1 MLSAEGNFFMA
12 TNSNLGKNS
21 RLHLLGAMLL
31 LWCAAI
37 CGRLVYLQI
46 FRYGGFVKQAE
57 HQQQR
62 EIPLS
67 AKRGVIYD
75 RSGKELAMSVLVD
88 SAFAVPS
95 EVKDLPTAVSLI
107 TRITRDDHNVVLAD
121 CRNHKTFCWVA
132 RKADDE
138 TIERIKSLNL
148 QGIHFQKEPKRFYP
162 ARDLAAQVV
171 GTVGMEDVG
180 QSGIEHAFDEEMRGR
195 AGKMFI
201 SVDARR
207 QWFSDVEK
215 QPEPGA
221 SLVLTI
227 DKNIQYIAE
236 KELDQA
242 IHDTQAIAGTV
253 IVENPHTG
261 EILALANRP
270 TFNPNLRKEITPNA
284 LTNRAVSYVYEPGS
298 TFKLVTI
305 SAALEEKLTNPDE
318 VFDCQMGSIVYNG
331 MRIRDSKPH
340 GLLPVWG
347 VLAESSDVGA
357 IKIALRLGEDR
368 LYKYIRA
375 YGFGQQT
382 GIELPGETRG
392 LTKPVS
398 RWSKVSIAAISMGQ
412 EIGIS
417 PLQLS
422 GLISTFANDGVWVAP
437 CIVAGTVGPNS
448 APQSTPQTVAFH
460 PGASRRVISSY
471 TAAEMRSMMQKVVIE
486 GTGRKAILEGY
497 TSAGKTGAAQ
507 KVDPAT
513 GAYSKTKYIGSF
525 AGFAPVNNP
534 QIVVAVILDSAVG
547 LHQGGQISAPVFRR
561 ISQQVLEYLH
571 VPHDLP
577 LAPQHQLLLA
587 KTKDKDLEEGTPD
600 HPGEPLETAEVN
612 SDSSDGTKAPS
623 VARATLR
630 QAQGRLSPAT
640 AGADGN
646 VVQAAMREPVS
657 SNAVGGSSTQGNPSK
672 TPDAGTPA
680 QAKLPS
686 TGTVVLDV
694 EQGGIEVPL
703 FVGKTVRGSVEAAQD
718 IGLELEAV
726 GSGVARQQTPVA
738 GTHVAAGA
746 RVTVQFGRKS
756 QDLNHRGHRVHR
768 GRRMN
773 FSVPLRVLC
782 GKTLRFDPQKNRV
795 IR

>member
-1 MLSAEGNFFMA
+1 MA
-12 TNSNLGKNS
+12 TNSSLGKNS
-21 RLHLLGAMLL
+21 RLYILGGMLL
-31 LWCAAI
+31 FWCVLI
-37 CGRLVYLQI
+37 CGRLVDLQI
-46 FRYGGFVKQAE
+46 FHYGGFVKQAE

-75 RSGKELAMSVLVD
+75 RAGHELAMSVLVD
-88 SAFAVPS
+88 SAFAVPT

-107 TRITRDDHNVVLAD
+107 TRITGDDHNVVLAD

-171 GTVGMEDVG
+171 GTVGMEDGG
-180 QSGIEHAFDEEMRGR
+180 QSGIEHAFDDELRGR
-195 AGKMFI
+195 AGKMLI

-215 QPEPGA
+215 QPEPGE

-253 IVENPHTG
+253 IVENPRTG

-305 SAALEEKLTNPDE
+305 SAALEEKLTNPNE
-318 VFDCQMGSIVYNG
+318 IFDCQMGSIVYNG

-368 LYKYIRA
+368 FYKYIRA

-417 PLQLS
+417 AIQLAA
-422 GLISTFANDGVWVAP
+422 LISTFANDGVRVAP
-437 CIVAGTVGPNS
+437 RIVAGPVEPLGSPK
-448 APQSTPQTVAFH
+448 TVAFH
-460 PGASRRVISSY
+460 PAESHRVISSY
-471 TAAEMRSMMQKVVIE
+471 TAAEMRAMMQKVVLE

-497 TSAGKTGAAQ
+497 TSAGKTGTAQ

-513 GAYSKTKYIGSF
+513 GAYSKTKYVGSF
-525 AGFAPVNNP
+525 AGFAPLNNP

-547 LHQGGQISAPVFRR
+547 LHQGGQISAPVFKRV
-561 ISQQVLEYLH
+561 SQQVLEYLH
-571 VPHDLP
+571 TPHDLP
-577 LAPQHQLLLA
+577 LAPQHQLVLAA

-600 HPGEPLETAEVN
+600 HPGEPLETAEV
-612 SDSSDGTKAPS
+612 SGSAADVARAS
-623 VARATLR
+623 VARTP
-630 QAQGRLSPAT
+630 SSST
-640 AGADGN
+640 AGGN
-646 VVQAAMREPVS
+646 GGVVQAALRQREQTVAAEGQPVQP
-657 SNAVGGSSTQGNPSK
+657 AI
-672 TPDAGTPA
+672 PDPVDAQPQLPA
-680 QAKLPS
+680 

-694 EQGGIEVPL
+694 EQGGIEVPS
-703 FVGKTVRGSVEAAQD
+703 FVGKTVRGALESAQD
-718 IGLELEAV
+718 AGLELEAV
-726 GSGVARQQTPVA
+726 GSGVARQQSPPA
-738 GTHVAAGA
+738 GSHLAAGSH
-746 RVTVQFGRKS
+746 VTVQFGR
-756 QDLNHRGHRVHR
+756 
-768 GRRMN
+768 
-773 FSVPLRVLC
+773 
-782 GKTLRFDPQKNRV
+782 
-795 IR
+795 

>member
-1 MLSAEGNFFMA
+1 MA
-12 TNSNLGKNS
+12 ANSNLGKNS
-21 RLHLLGAMLL
+21 RLYLLGAMLL
-31 LWCAAI
+31 LWCVAI

-46 FRYGGFVKQAE
+46 FRYGSFVKQAE

-75 RSGKELAMSVLVD
+75 RAGHELAMSVLVD
-88 SAFAVPS
+88 SAFAVPA

-107 TRITRDDHNVVLAD
+107 TRITGEDHNVVLAD

-171 GTVGMEDVG
+171 GTVGMEDSG
-180 QSGIEHAFDEEMRGR
+180 QSGIEHAFDDVLRGR
-195 AGKMFI
+195 AGRMFV

-215 QPEPGA
+215 QPEPGEN
-221 SLVLTI
+221 LVLTI
-227 DKNIQYIAE
+227 DKNVQYIAE
-236 KELDQA
+236 KELDLA

-270 TFNPNLRKEITPNA
+270 TFNPNLRKQITPNA

-347 VLAESSDVGA
+347 VLAESSDVGS

-368 LYKYIRA
+368 FYKYIRA
-375 YGFGQQT
+375 FGFGQQT

-398 RWSKVSIAAISMGQ
+398 RWSKVSIAAISIGQ

-417 PLQLS
+417 AIQLS
-422 GLISTFANDGVWVAP
+422 GLISTFANDGVWIAP
-437 CIVAGTVGPNS
+437 RIVAGT
-448 APQSTPQTVAFH
+448 APPQNGLQNVAFH
-460 PGASRRVISSY
+460 PGASHRVISSY
-471 TAAEMRSMMQKVVIE
+471 TAAEMRSMMEKVVLDAH
-486 GTGRKAILEGY
+486 GTGRRAILEGY
-497 TSAGKTGAAQ
+497 SSAGKTGTGQ

-525 AGFAPVNNP
+525 AGFAPVNDP

-547 LHQGGQISAPVFRR
+547 PHQGGQVSAPVFRR
-561 ISQQVLEYLH
+561 VAQQVLEYLH
-571 VPHDLP
+571 TPHDLP
-577 LAPQHQLLLA
+577 LAPNHQLLLA
-587 KTKDKDLEEGTPD
+587 SRAQDKDLEEGTPD

-612 SDSSDGTKAPS
+612 GDSSQSAVGEDHM
-623 VARATLR
+623 ARALP
-630 QAQGRLSPAT
+630 PAN
-640 AGADGN
+640 ADSDGN
-646 VVQAAMREPVS
+646 VVPAAMRQSELTPSVPTEASSQKPNLPTRTANAAEAPAAMQANEPT
-657 SNAVGGSSTQGNPSK
+657 GGTI
-672 TPDAGTPA
+672 
-680 QAKLPS
+680 
-686 TGTVVLDV
+686 VLDV
-694 EQGGIEVPL
+694 EQGGIEVPA
-703 FVGKTVRGSVEAAQD
+703 FVGKTVRGAAEAAQD
-718 IGLELEAV
+718 AGLELEAI
-726 GSGVARQQTPVA
+726 GSGVARQQSPAA

-746 RVTVQFGRKS
+746 HVTVQFGR
-756 QDLNHRGHRVHR
+756 R
-768 GRRMN
+768 
-773 FSVPLRVLC
+773 
-782 GKTLRFDPQKNRV
+782 
-795 IR
+795 

>member
-1 MLSAEGNFFMA
+1 MTPS
-12 TNSNLGKNS
+12 NSSLGKNS
-21 RLHLLGAMLL
+21 RLYLLGGMLL
-31 LWCAAI
+31 LWCLAI

-46 FRYGGFVKQAE
+46 FRYGSFVKQAE

-75 RSGKELAMSVLVD
+75 RAGHELAMSVLVD

-107 TRITRDDHNVVLAD
+107 TRITGEDHNVVLAD

-171 GTVGMEDVG
+171 GTVGMEDAG
-180 QSGIEHAFDEEMRGR
+180 QSGIEHEFDDQLRGR

-215 QPEPGA
+215 QPEAGENLA
-221 SLVLTI
+221 LSI

-270 TFNPNLRKEITPNA
+270 TFNPNLRKQITPAA

-368 LYKYIRA
+368 FYKYIRA

-417 PLQLS
+417 PLQLT
-422 GLISTFANDGVWVAP
+422 GLVSTFANDGVWVAP
-437 CIVAGTVGPNS
+437 RIVTGKVE
-448 APQSTPQTVAFH
+448 PQGTPQTVAFH

-471 TAAEMRSMMQKVVIE
+471 TAAEMRSMMQKVVLE

-497 TSAGKTGAAQ
+497 TSAGKTGTAQ

-513 GAYSKTKYIGSF
+513 GAYSKTKYVGSF

-561 ISQQVLEYLH
+561 VAQQVLEYLH
-571 VPHDLP
+571 TPHDLP
-577 LAPQHQLLLA
+577 LAPNRQLLLA
-587 KTKDKDLEEGTPD
+587 QAKMKDKDLEEGTPD

-612 SDSSDGTKAPS
+612 GDSADS
-623 VARATLR
+623 VARKPSAARLQ
-630 QAQGRLSPAT
+630 QAQGGLSSAT
-640 AGADGN
+640 AVSTGR
-646 VVQAAMREPVS
+646 VVQAAIRQTEPVAAAANQPQPANS
-657 SNAVGGSSTQGNPSK
+657 PT
-672 TPDAGTPA
+672 DAAAGQTTLA
-680 QAKLPS
+680 A

-694 EQGGIEVPL
+694 EQGGIEVPS
-703 FVGKTVRGSVEAAQD
+703 FVGKTVRGAVETAQD
-718 IGLELEAV
+718 TGLELEAV
-726 GSGVARQQTPVA
+726 GSGVARQQSPPA

-746 RVTVQFGRKS
+746 RVTVQFGR
-756 QDLNHRGHRVHR
+756 
-768 GRRMN
+768 
-773 FSVPLRVLC
+773 
-782 GKTLRFDPQKNRV
+782 
-795 IR
+795 

>member
-1 MLSAEGNFFMA
+1 MSNHPKCSSSFMA
-12 TNSNLGKNS
+12 TNSSLGKNS
-21 RLHLLGAMLL
+21 RLYLLGAMLL
-31 LWCAAI
+31 FWCVAI

-46 FRYGGFVKQAE
+46 FRYGSFVKQAE

-75 RSGKELAMSVLVD
+75 RAGHELAMSVLVD

-107 TRITRDDHNVVLAD
+107 TRITGEDHNVVLAD

-171 GTVGMEDVG
+171 GTVGMEDAG
-180 QSGIEHAFDEEMRGR
+180 QSGIEHEFDGDLRGR

-215 QPEPGA
+215 QPEAGEN
-221 SLVLTI
+221 LVLTI

-270 TFNPNLRKEITPNA
+270 TFNPNLRKQVTPAA

-305 SAALEEKLTNPDE
+305 SAALEEKLTNPNE

-368 LYKYIRA
+368 FYKYIRA

-417 PLQLS
+417 PMQLA
-422 GLISTFANDGVWVAP
+422 GLISTFANDGVWVEP
-437 CIVAGTVGPNS
+437 RIIVGPVEAQGS
-448 APQSTPQTVAFH
+448 PQAVAFH
-460 PGASRRVISSY
+460 PGSSRRVISSF
-471 TAAEMRSMMQKVVIE
+471 TAAEMRSMMQKVVLE

-497 TSAGKTGAAQ
+497 SSAGKTGTAQ

-525 AGFAPVNNP
+525 AGFAPLNNP

-561 ISQQVLEYLH
+561 VAQQVLEYLH
-571 VPHDLP
+571 TPHDLP
-577 LAPQHQLLLA
+577 LAPNRQVLMAQA
-587 KTKDKDLEEGTPD
+587 MKDKDLEEGTPD

-612 SDSSDGTKAPS
+612 GDSSDQTAGKANVP
-623 VARATLR
+623 ALRA
-630 QAQGRLSPAT
+630 AQDGLSPAT
-640 AGADGN
+640 ADTDGKL
-646 VVQAAMREPVS
+646 VQAAIRHSEPGAAATS
-657 SNAVGGSSTQGNPSK
+657 QPQPANSPTAVDAIAGQA
-672 TPDAGTPA
+672 TPPA
-680 QAKLPS
+680 

-694 EQGGIEVPL
+694 EQGGIEVPS
-703 FVGKTVRGSVEAAQD
+703 FVGKTVRGAVETAQD
-718 IGLELEAV
+718 TGLELEAV
-726 GSGVARQQTPVA
+726 GSGVARQQSPPA

-746 RVTVQFGRKS
+746 HVTVQFGR
-756 QDLNHRGHRVHR
+756 
-768 GRRMN
+768 
-773 FSVPLRVLC
+773 
-782 GKTLRFDPQKNRV
+782 
-795 IR
+795 

>member
-1 MLSAEGNFFMA
+1 MSPHEVIWRATEWWTAMFVQNGRMA
-12 TNSNLGKNS
+12 TNSNLGKNT
-21 RLHLLGAMLL
+21 RLYLLSAMLL
-31 LWCAAI
+31 FWCMAI
-37 CGRLVYLQI
+37 CGRVVYLQI
-46 FRYGGFVKQAE
+46 FRYGSFVKQAE

-67 AKRGVIYD
+67 AKRGEIYD
-75 RSGKELAMSVLVD
+75 RAGHELAMSVLVD
-88 SAFAVPS
+88 SAFAVPT

-107 TRITRDDHNVVLAD
+107 TRITGEDRNVVLAD

-171 GTVGMEDVG
+171 GTVGMEDSG
-180 QSGIEHAFDEEMRGR
+180 QSGIEHAFDDELRGR

-207 QWFSDVEK
+207 RWFSDVEK
-215 QPEPGA
+215 QPEPGE

-227 DKNIQYIAE
+227 DKNIQYVAE

-270 TFNPNLRKEITPNA
+270 TFIPNLRKEITPNA

-347 VLAESSDVGA
+347 VLAESSDVGS

-368 LYKYIRA
+368 YYKYIRA
-375 YGFGQQT
+375 FGFGQQT

-392 LTKPVS
+392 LTKPPS
-398 RWSKVSIAAISMGQ
+398 RWSKVSIAAISIGQ

-417 PLQLS
+417 PLQLA
-422 GLISTFANDGVWVAP
+422 GLVSTFANDGVWVAP
-437 CIVAGTVGPNS
+437 RIVAGKVE
-448 APQSTPQTVAFH
+448 PQGTPQTVAFH
-460 PGASRRVISSY
+460 PAASRRVISSY
-471 TAAEMRSMMQKVVIE
+471 TAAEMRSMMQKVVLE

-497 TSAGKTGAAQ
+497 TSAGKTGTGQ

-513 GAYSKTKYIGSF
+513 GAYSKTKYVGSF
-525 AGFAPVNNP
+525 AGFAPLNNP

-547 LHQGGQISAPVFRR
+547 PHQGGQVAAPVFRR
-561 ISQQVLEYLH
+561 VAQQVLEYLH
-571 VPHDLP
+571 TPHDLP
-577 LAPQHQLLLA
+577 LAPNRQLLLA
-587 KTKDKDLEEGTPD
+587 ARAKDKDLDEGTPD
-600 HPGEPLETAEVN
+600 HPGEPLETADV
-612 SDSSDGTKAPS
+612 SGDSSG
-623 VARATLR
+623 ARAPL
-630 QAQGRLSPAT
+630 PASSRRPRARDHPRGWT
-640 AGADGN
+640 CSRRRD
-646 VVQAAMREPVS
+646 AA
-657 SNAVGGSSTQGNPSK
+657 K
-672 TPDAGTPA
+672 
-680 QAKLPS
+680 
-686 TGTVVLDV
+686 
-694 EQGGIEVPL
+694 
-703 FVGKTVRGSVEAAQD
+703 
-718 IGLELEAV
+718 
-726 GSGVARQQTPVA
+726 
-738 GTHVAAGA
+738 
-746 RVTVQFGRKS
+746 
-756 QDLNHRGHRVHR
+756 
-768 GRRMN
+768 
-773 FSVPLRVLC
+773 
-782 GKTLRFDPQKNRV
+782 
-795 IR
+795 

>member
-1 MLSAEGNFFMA
+1 MA

-21 RLHLLGAMLL
+21 RLYLLGGFLFF
-31 LWCAAI
+31 WCALI
-37 CGRLVYLQI
+37 CARLVYLQV
-46 FRYGGFVKQAE
+46 FHYGAFVKQAE

-75 RSGKELAMSVLVD
+75 RAGHELAMSVLVD

-107 TRITRDDHNVVLAD
+107 TRITGDDRNVVLAD

-138 TIERIKSLNL
+138 TIQRIQSLHL

-171 GTVGMEDVG
+171 GTVGMEDSG
-180 QSGIEHAFDEEMRGR
+180 QSGIEHAFDDELRGR

-215 QPEPGA
+215 QPEPGEN
-221 SLVLTI
+221 LVLTI

-270 TFNPNLRKEITPNA
+270 TFNPNLRKQITPGA

-305 SAALEEKLTNPDE
+305 SAALEEKLTNPNE
-318 VFDCQMGSIVYNG
+318 IFDCQMGSIVYNG

-347 VLAESSDVGA
+347 VLAESSDVGS

-368 LYKYIRA
+368 FYKYIRA

-417 PLQLS
+417 PIQLAA
-422 GLISTFANDGVWVAP
+422 LVSTFANDGVWVAP
-437 CIVAGTVGPNS
+437 RILTGKVEPQGT
-448 APQSTPQTVAFH
+448 PQSVAFH

-471 TAAEMRSMMQKVVIE
+471 TAAEMRSMMQKVVLE

-497 TSAGKTGAAQ
+497 SSAGKTGTAQ

-547 LHQGGQISAPVFRR
+547 LHQGGQVSAPVFRR

-571 VPHDLP
+571 TPHDLP

-587 KTKDKDLEEGTPD
+587 QSKMKENDLEEGTPD
-600 HPGEPLETAEVN
+600 HPGEPLETAEM
-612 SDSSDGTKAPS
+612 SGASAEPLAKPS
-623 VARATLR
+623 QPPSETVRTS
-630 QAQGRLSPAT
+630 QPGQ
-640 AGADGN
+640 
-646 VVQAAMREPVS
+646 VVQAAMRESVTLPVTS
-657 SNAVGGSSTQGNPSK
+657 SGVQETEAPPASDANSGSV
-672 TPDAGTPA
+672 
-680 QAKLPS
+680 KLPS
-686 TGTVVLDV
+686 RGTVVLDV
-694 EQGGIEVPL
+694 EQGGIEVPS
-703 FVGKTVRGSVEAAQD
+703 FVGKTVRGALEAAQNA
-718 IGLELEAV
+718 GLKMEAV

-738 GTHVAAGA
+738 GTHVVSGA
-746 RVTVQFGRKS
+746 HVTVQFGR
-756 QDLNHRGHRVHR
+756 
-768 GRRMN
+768 
-773 FSVPLRVLC
+773 
-782 GKTLRFDPQKNRV
+782 
-795 IR
+795 

>member
-1 MLSAEGNFFMA
+1 MA
-12 TNSNLGKNS
+12 TNSSLGKNS
-21 RLHLLGAMLL
+21 RLYLLGGMLL
-31 LWCAAI
+31 FWCVAI

-46 FRYGGFVKQAE
+46 FRYGSFVKQAE

-75 RSGKELAMSVLVD
+75 RAGHELAMSVLVD

-107 TRITRDDHNVVLAD
+107 TRITGEDHNVVLAD

-171 GTVGMEDVG
+171 GTVGMEDAG
-180 QSGIEHAFDEEMRGR
+180 QSGIEHEFDDELRGR

-215 QPEPGA
+215 QPEAGEN
-221 SLVLTI
+221 LVLTI

-270 TFNPNLRKEITPNA
+270 TFNPNLRKQITPAA

-305 SAALEEKLTNPDE
+305 SAALEEKLTNPNE

-368 LYKYIRA
+368 FYKYIRA

-417 PLQLS
+417 PLQLT

-437 CIVAGTVGPNS
+437 RVVTGKVE
-448 APQSTPQTVAFH
+448 PQGTPQTVAFL

-471 TAAEMRSMMQKVVIE
+471 TAAEMRSMMQKVVLE

-497 TSAGKTGAAQ
+497 TSAGKTGTAQ

-513 GAYSKTKYIGSF
+513 GAYSKTKYVGSF

-547 LHQGGQISAPVFRR
+547 LHQGGQVSAPVFRR
-561 ISQQVLEYLH
+561 VAQQVLEYLH
-571 VPHDLP
+571 TPHDLP
-577 LAPQHQLLLA
+577 LAPNRQLLLA
-587 KTKDKDLEEGTPD
+587 QAKMKDKDLEEGTPD
-600 HPGEPLETAEVN
+600 HLGEPLETAEVN
-612 SDSSDGTKAPS
+612 GDSSEATAGKAN
-623 VARATLR
+623 VAPLR
-630 QAQGRLSPAT
+630 QAQGGLSSAT
-640 AGADGN
+640 AVSDGR
-646 VVQAAMREPVS
+646 VVQAAIRQTEPVAAAANQPQPANS
-657 SNAVGGSSTQGNPSK
+657 PT
-672 TPDAGTPA
+672 DAAAGQTTLPA
-680 QAKLPS
+680 

-694 EQGGIEVPL
+694 EQGGIEVPS
-703 FVGKTVRGSVEAAQD
+703 FVGKTVRGAVETAQD
-718 IGLELEAV
+718 TGLELEAV
-726 GSGVARQQTPVA
+726 GSGVARQQSPPA

-746 RVTVQFGRKS
+746 RVTVQFGR
-756 QDLNHRGHRVHR
+756 
-768 GRRMN
+768 
-773 FSVPLRVLC
+773 
-782 GKTLRFDPQKNRV
+782 
-795 IR
+795 

>member
-1 MLSAEGNFFMA
+1 MA
-12 TNSNLGKNS
+12 TYSNLGKNA
-21 RLHLLGAMLL
+21 RLYLLGAMLL
-31 LWCAAI
+31 FWCMAI

-46 FRYGGFVKQAE
+46 FCYGSFAKQAE

-75 RSGKELAMSVLVD
+75 RAGHELAMSVLVD
-88 SAFAVPS
+88 SAFAVPT

-107 TRITRDDHNVVLAD
+107 TRITGEDHNVVLAD

-171 GTVGMEDVG
+171 GTVGMEDSG
-180 QSGIEHAFDEEMRGR
+180 QSGIEHAFDDELRGR

-207 QWFSDVEK
+207 QWFSDIEK
-215 QPEPGA
+215 QPEPGE

-270 TFNPNLRKEITPNA
+270 TFNPNLRKQITPAA

-318 VFDCQMGSIVYNG
+318 IFDCQMGSIVYNG

-347 VLAESSDVGA
+347 VLAESSDVGS

-368 LYKYIRA
+368 FYKYIRA

-382 GIELPGETRG
+382 GIELPGENRG
-392 LTKPVS
+392 MTKPVS

-417 PLQLS
+417 AIQLAA
-422 GLISTFANDGVWVAP
+422 LVSTFANDGVWVAP
-437 CIVAGTVGPNS
+437 RIVARKGEPNS
-448 APQSTPQTVAFH
+448 APQLETASFH
-460 PGASRRVISSY
+460 PAASRRVISSY
-471 TAAEMRSMMQKVVIE
+471 TAAEMRAMMQKVVLE

-497 TSAGKTGAAQ
+497 TSAGKTGTGQ

-525 AGFAPVNNP
+525 AGFAPLNDP

-547 LHQGGQISAPVFRR
+547 LHQGGQVAAPVFRR
-561 ISQQVLEYLH
+561 VSQQVLEYLH
-571 VPHDLP
+571 TPHDLP
-577 LAPQHQLLLA
+577 LAPNHQLLLA
-587 KTKDKDLEEGTPD
+587 QARTKDKDLEEGTPD

-612 SDSSDGTKAPS
+612 GDGLQPAAGKAS
-623 VARATLR
+623 VSKTPT
-630 QAQGRLSPAT
+630 PAS
-640 AGADGN
+640 AGIEGT
-646 VVQAAMREPVS
+646 VVQASMRQSEPA
-657 SNAVGGSSTQGNPSK
+657 AVVASQSDQKN
-672 TPDAGTPA
+672 TPDAVPA
-680 QAKLPS
+680 QTKLPV
-686 TGTVVLDV
+686 TGTVILDV
-694 EQGGIEVPL
+694 EQGGIEVPS
-703 FVGKTVRGSVEAAQD
+703 FIGKTVRGAVETAQD
-718 IGLELEAV
+718 ASLELEAV
-726 GSGVARQQTPVA
+726 GSGLGRQQSPPA
-738 GTHVAAGA
+738 GTHVAAGTH
-746 RVTVQFGRKS
+746 VTVQFGR
-756 QDLNHRGHRVHR
+756 Q
-768 GRRMN
+768 
-773 FSVPLRVLC
+773 
-782 GKTLRFDPQKNRV
+782 
-795 IR
+795 

>member
-1 MLSAEGNFFMA
+1 MA
-12 TNSNLGKNS
+12 KEAISGKNS
-21 RLHLLGAMLL
+21 RLYLLGGMLL
-31 LWCAAI
+31 LWCVAI
-37 CGRLVYLQI
+37 CGRLVYLQV
-46 FRYGGFVKQAE
+46 FSYGQFVKQAG

-62 EIPLS
+62 AIPLA

-75 RSGKELAMSVLVD
+75 RAGHELAMSVLVD

-107 TRITRDDHNVVLAD
+107 TRITGDDYNVVLAD
-121 CRNHKTFCWVA
+121 CRAHKTFCWVG
-132 RKADDE
+132 RKASDE
-138 TIERIKSLNL
+138 TIERINSLKL

-162 ARDLAAQVV
+162 ARDLAAQVL
-171 GTVGMEDVG
+171 GSVGMEDSG
-180 QSGIEHAFDEEMRGR
+180 QSGIEHAFDEELRGQP
-195 AGKMFI
+195 GKMFI

-207 QWFSDVEK
+207 QWFADVET
-215 QPEPGA
+215 QPDQGDN
-221 SLVLTI
+221 LVLTI

-236 KELDQA
+236 KELEQA

-270 TFNPNLRKEITPNA
+270 TFNPNLRKQITPSA

-305 SAALEEKLTNPDE
+305 SAALEEKVTNPNE
-318 VFDCQMGSIVYNG
+318 IFDCQMGSIVYNG

-347 VLAESSDVGA
+347 VLAESSDVGS

-368 LYKYIRA
+368 FYKYIRA
-375 YGFGQQT
+375 FGFGQQT

-392 LTKPVS
+392 MTKPPS

-417 PLQLS
+417 PLQLT
-422 GLISTFANDGVWVAP
+422 GLVSTFANDGVWVAP
-437 CIVAGTVGPNS
+437 RIVAGT
-448 APQSTPQTVAFH
+448 ATPQTPLQTIAFH
-460 PGASRRVISSY
+460 PGASHRVISSY
-471 TAAEMRSMMQKVVIE
+471 TAGEMRAMMQKVVLE

-497 TSAGKTGAAQ
+497 TSAGKTGTAQ

-547 LHQGGQISAPVFRR
+547 LHQGGQVSAPVFKR

-577 LAPQHQLLLA
+577 LAPQHQLLMAQA
-587 KTKDKDLEEGTPD
+587 KTKENDLEEGTPD

-612 SDSSDGTKAPS
+612 TDASPAAKPS
-623 VARATLR
+623 VARAPT
-630 QAQGRLSPAT
+630 PAT
-640 AGADGN
+640 AGSEGN
-646 VVQAAMREPVS
+646 VVQAAMREQVTSVDSAIAGSPAKS
-657 SNAVGGSSTQGNPSK
+657 DSALAVQG
-672 TPDAGTPA
+672 
-680 QAKLPS
+680 KLPS

-694 EQGGIEVPL
+694 EQGGIEVPS
-703 FVGKTVRGSVEAAQD
+703 FVGKTVRGAVEAAQD
-718 IGLELEAV
+718 LGLELEAV

-746 RVTVQFGRKS
+746 RVTVQFGR
-756 QDLNHRGHRVHR
+756 
-768 GRRMN
+768 
-773 FSVPLRVLC
+773 
-782 GKTLRFDPQKNRV
+782 
-795 IR
+795 

>member
-1 MLSAEGNFFMA
+1 MSPHEVIWRATEWWTAMFVSNGRMA
-12 TNSNLGKNS
+12 TNSNLGKNT
-21 RLHLLGAMLL
+21 RLYLLSAMLL
-31 LWCAAI
+31 FWCMAI

-46 FRYGGFVKQAE
+46 FRYGSFVKQAE

-75 RSGKELAMSVLVD
+75 RAGHELAMSVLVD
-88 SAFAVPS
+88 SAFAVPT

-107 TRITRDDHNVVLAD
+107 TRITGEDRNVVLAD

-171 GTVGMEDVG
+171 GTVGMEDSG
-180 QSGIEHAFDEEMRGR
+180 QSGIEHAFDDELRGR

-207 QWFSDVEK
+207 RWFSDVEK
-215 QPEPGA
+215 QPEPGE

-227 DKNIQYIAE
+227 DKNIQYVAE

-347 VLAESSDVGA
+347 VLAESSDVGS

-368 LYKYIRA
+368 YYKYIRA
-375 YGFGQQT
+375 FGFGQQT

-392 LTKPVS
+392 LTKPPS
-398 RWSKVSIAAISMGQ
+398 RWSKVSIAAISIGQ

-417 PLQLS
+417 PLQLA
-422 GLISTFANDGVWVAP
+422 GLVSTFANDGVWVAP
-437 CIVAGTVGPNS
+437 RIVAGKVE
-448 APQSTPQTVAFH
+448 PQGTPQTVAFH
-460 PGASRRVISSY
+460 PAASRRVISSY
-471 TAAEMRSMMQKVVIE
+471 TAAEMRSMMQKVVLE

-497 TSAGKTGAAQ
+497 TSAGKTGTGQ

-513 GAYSKTKYIGSF
+513 GAYSKTKYVGSF
-525 AGFAPVNNP
+525 AGFAPLNNP

-547 LHQGGQISAPVFRR
+547 PHQGGQVAAPVFRR
-561 ISQQVLEYLH
+561 VAQQVLEYLH
-571 VPHDLP
+571 TPHDLP
-577 LAPQHQLLLA
+577 LAPNRQLLLA
-587 KTKDKDLEEGTPD
+587 ARAKDKDLEEGTPD
-600 HPGEPLETAEVN
+600 HPGEPLETADV
-612 SDSSDGTKAPS
+612 SGDSSG
-623 VARATLR
+623 ARAPLR
-630 QAQGRLSPAT
+630 QAHGGPAPAT
-640 AGADGN
+640 THADGH
-646 VVQAAMREPVS
+646 VVDAAMRQSEPAPAPS
-657 SNAVGGSSTQGNPSK
+657 SDPGQA
-672 TPDAGTPA
+672 PA
-680 QAKLPS
+680 QSPDMASAPPKLPA

-694 EQGGIEVPL
+694 EQGRIEVPS
-703 FVGKTVRGSVEAAQD
+703 FVGKTVRGAVEAAQD
-718 IGLELEAV
+718 AGLELEAI
-726 GSGVARQQTPVA
+726 GSGLARQQSPPA
-738 GTHVAAGA
+738 GTHVSAGA
-746 RVTVQFGRKS
+746 HVTVQFG
-756 QDLNHRGHRVHR
+756 Q
-768 GRRMN
+768 
-773 FSVPLRVLC
+773 
-782 GKTLRFDPQKNRV
+782 
-795 IR
+795 

>member
-1 MLSAEGNFFMA
+1 MMSASNF
-12 TNSNLGKNS
+12 TLGKNS
-21 RLHLLGAMLL
+21 RLYLLAGMLL
-31 LWCAAI
+31 FWCVAI
-37 CGRLVYLQI
+37 CGRLIYLQV
-46 FRYGGFVKQAE
+46 FQYGSFVKQAE

-75 RSGKELAMSVLVD
+75 RAGHELAMSVLVD

-107 TRITRDDHNVVLAD
+107 TRITGEDHNVVLAD
-121 CRNHKTFCWVA
+121 CRSHKTFCWVA

-171 GTVGMEDVG
+171 GTVGMEDAG
-180 QSGIEHAFDEEMRGR
+180 QSGIEHEFDDELRGHG
-195 AGKMFI
+195 GKMFI

-215 QPEPGA
+215 QPEPGENV
-221 SLVLTI
+221 VLTI

-270 TFNPNLRKEITPNA
+270 TFNPNLRKQITPGA
-284 LTNRAVSYVYEPGS
+284 LTNRAVSYIYEPGS

-305 SAALEEKLTNPDE
+305 SAALEEKLTNPNE

-331 MRIRDSKPH
+331 MRIRDSRPH

-368 LYKYIRA
+368 FYKYIRA

-417 PLQLS
+417 AVQLS
-422 GLISTFANDGVWVAP
+422 ALISTFANDGVWIAP
-437 CIVAGTVGPNS
+437 RIVAGTLDPQTAPGKNS
-448 APQSTPQTVAFH
+448 PQTVAFH

-471 TAAEMRSMMQKVVIE
+471 TAAEMRSMMQKVVLE
-486 GTGRKAILEGY
+486 GTGRKAVLEGY
-497 TSAGKTGAAQ
+497 TSAGKTGTAQ

-513 GAYSKTKYIGSF
+513 GAYSKTKYVGSF

-547 LHQGGQISAPVFRR
+547 LHQGGQVSAPVFRR
-561 ISQQVLEYLH
+561 VTQQVLEYLH
-571 VPHDLP
+571 TPHDLP
-577 LAPQHQLLLA
+577 LAPNHQLLLA
-587 KTKDKDLEEGTPD
+587 QAKTNDKDLEEGTPD
-600 HPGEPLETAEVN
+600 HPGEPLETADVN
-612 SDSSDGTKAPS
+612 GAAPEQTAGKPT
-623 VARATLR
+623 VARAP
-630 QAQGRLSPAT
+630 SPAT
-640 AGADGN
+640 ASSDGQ
-646 VVQAAMREPVS
+646 VVQAAMRQNEPS
-657 SNAVGGSSTQGNPSK
+657 SSDQAVPANAGPAGNP
-672 TPDAGTPA
+672 AA
-680 QAKLPS
+680 AAKAPT
-686 TGTVVLDV
+686 TGTVVLDI
-694 EQGGIEVPL
+694 EQGGIEVPS
-703 FVGKTVRGSVEAAQD
+703 FVGKTVRGAVESAEDA
-718 IGLELEAV
+718 GLDLEAV
-726 GSGVARQQTPVA
+726 GSGVGRQQFPPA

-746 RVTVQFGRKS
+746 HVTVQFGR
-756 QDLNHRGHRVHR
+756 
-768 GRRMN
+768 
-773 FSVPLRVLC
+773 
-782 GKTLRFDPQKNRV
+782 
-795 IR
+795 